1 VTRRPI
7 FERLAVVGLGLV
19 GGSVALAARERGAA
33 GEVRGVD
40 PALTRADDIPL
51 VPLAEAAAWAD
62 ALVLAV
68 PPFALEGVLES
79 LAPVLSPEAVVTDT
93 ASIKGFMSRLA
104 HKHLPRPERV
114 IGAHP
119 MAGGDESGFPYARAN
134 LFEGAPCILTPA
146 GSEPP
151 EVVDRV
157 EQFWQCLGTFTVR
170 MGPEQHD
177 AITAVLSHAPHVIAF
192 AFARGL
198 PEGDQLRLAGQGLR
212 DFVRIARANPRLW
225 CEILLMNRQRVTEEL
240 SRFEKHLGGI
250 QEALARGDRDALEQ
264 ALRLGQRAAQ
274 RLER

>member
-1 VTRRPI
+1 MTRRPI

-79 LAPVLSPEAVVTDT
+79 LAPALSPEAIVTDT

-104 HKHLPRPERV
+104 YKHLPRPERV

-119 MAGGDESGFPYARAN
+119 MAGGDESGFPYARAS

-170 MGPEQHD
+170 MGPDQHD

-198 PEGDQLRLAGQGLR
+198 PEGDELRLAGQGLR
-212 DFVRIARANPRLW
+212 DFVRIARANPTLW
-225 CEILLMNRQRVTEEL
+225 CEILLMNRQRVTEEI

>member
-1 VTRRPI
+1 MTRRPI

-19 GGSVALAARERGAA
+19 GGSVALAARERRAA
-33 GEVRGVD
+33 AEVRGVD
-40 PALTRADDIPL
+40 PALTRADDIP
-51 VPLAEAAAWAD
+51 VVSLAEAASWAD

-68 PPFALEGVLES
+68 PPSALEGVLEQ
-79 LAPVLSPEAVVTDT
+79 LAPALSPEAILTDT
-93 ASIKGFMSRLA
+93 ASLKGFMSRLV
-104 HKHLPRPERV
+104 HEHLPWPENV

-119 MAGGDESGFPYARAN
+119 MAGGDQSGFSHARAD
-134 LFEGAPCILTPA
+134 LFDGAPCILTPA
-146 GSEPP
+146 GSEPAQ
-151 EVVDRV
+151 VVDRV

-177 AITAVLSHAPHVIAF
+177 AITAVLSHAPHVIAY

-198 PEGDQLRLAGQGLR
+198 PDEDQLRLAGQGLR
-212 DFVRIARANPRLW
+212 DFVRIARANPKLW

-264 ALRLGQRAAQ
+264 ALSLGQRAAQ
-274 RLER
+274 RLQR